1 VGGIFISHA
10 SADDDFVAELRQR
23 LEERRLAV
31 WVDSRQLRGG
41 ARLAPEIEAAIA
53 DAPHVLVVLS
63 PATVNSPWLA
73 REVRTA
79 LRGQSE
85 RGDGYRVIPLLLPG
99 MTVGALQMWFPDE
112 EPVAVVIGPDGLAAA
127 MPELLAALGERLPT
141 DREEFTT
148 PEAGAVEEL
157 ILRLSSPRMVTQ
169 DGIRR
174 AWAIAQ
180 LVHEPARPERRAVD
194 SRAVRFHRAAGADR
208 GRRPAL
214 VSGELLA
221 LAGRGVPRPRVR
233 DRGPAAGV
241 GGGTAH
247 GRPGRRARVRGVGAG
262 GPRRR
267 GAAILGAGRRLTTA
281 RSLPR
286 W

>member
-1 VGGIFISHA
+1 VGGIFVSHA
-10 SADDDFVAELRQR
+10 SADDDFVAELRRR
-23 LEERRLAV
+23 LEERGLAV

-41 ARLAPEIEAAIA
+41 AGLAAEIEAAIA
-53 DAPHVLVVLS
+53 DAPQVVVVLS
-63 PATVNSPWLA
+63 PATVNSPWVA
-73 REVRTA
+73 REVRAA
-79 LRGQSE
+79 LQGE

-99 MTVGALQMWFPDE
+99 MTVGALPMWFPDE
-112 EPVAVVIGPDGLAAA
+112 EPVAVVVGPDGLAAA

-194 SRAVRFHRAAGADR
+194 SRPFGFTAPLGPIEAADLRWYLESYWLWPVGVFRDRASGIEVRLPEWGQALHTAVRGDGRAFEAWER
-208 GRRPAL
+208 
-214 VSGELLA
+214 
-221 LAGRGVPRPRVR
+221 AGR
-233 DRGPAAGV
+233 D
-241 GGGTAH
+241 
-247 GRPGRRARVRGVGAG
+247 
-262 GPRRR
+262 
-267 GAAILGAGRRLTTA
+267 GAARRFSVLVDD
-281 RSLPR
+281 
-286 W
+286 